1 MFQHDYVAQLLVRDK
16 QSELRKRAP
25 RRVRAPSSE
34 RRWARPR
41 RR

>member
-1 MFQHDYVAQLLVRDK
+1 MYQHDYVVQLLVRDK

-34 RRWARPR
+34 QRWARPPR
-41 RR
+41 P